1 MDPTAQSFIPRQTM
15 TSTGLTY
22 QTHGMEDFAR
32 YLACCELVSTGLA
45 QFDDRPESYRA
56 WQSSFINAIKDLDL
70 TPSEELDLLVKW
82 LGKESVEH
90 VRRIRSVHINNPD
103 AALRKAWA
111 RLNECYVSPEVTEHA
126 LYRKLDCF
134 PKISHKDY
142 IKLRELGDFLMELNS
157 AKEDVYLPGLAYL
170 DTARGIGPIVEKLPY
185 GLQEKWLSHGSRY
198 KDEHRGRFPPFS
210 YFTEFICYEAR
221 TRNDPS
227 FMLSTNNCALERGE
241 KFSNRYSHTRTSIS
255 VHKTDVSSAEDPS
268 GNTATKKSPG
278 AEKTCPI
285 HNKPHPLRKCRGFRA
300 KTLEERKAFLKENG
314 LCYRCCAST
323 SHLAKD
329 CKVMVKCG

>member
-1 MDPTAQSFIPRQTM
+1 M
-15 TSTGLTY
+15 TSTGLTH

-111 RLNECYVSPEVTEHA
+111 RLNECYVSPEVTERA

-142 IKLRELGDFLMELNS
+142 IKLRELGDLLMELNS

-198 KDEHRGRFPPFS
+198 KDEHRGHFPPILLS
-210 YFTEFICYEAR
+210 SSAMKPVPEM
-221 TRNDPS
+221 TRASCSPQTTVLLREEKNSATGIPTPGLPY
-227 FMLSTNNCALERGE
+227 LSTKQMSPRLRTPVETQQLRRALELNLPH
-241 KFSNRYSHTRTSIS
+241 SQQTT
-255 VHKTDVSSAEDPS
+255 P
-268 GNTATKKSPG
+268 TKKMQR
-278 AEKTCPI
+278 
-285 HNKPHPLRKCRGFRA
+285 L
-300 KTLEERKAFLKENG
+300 
-314 LCYRCCAST
+314 
-323 SHLAKD
+323 
-329 CKVMVKCG
+329 